1 MVRGRD
7 SLRGL
12 LAGGFLAAASLLFCQ
27 TVYGQ
32 AGNCAPKR
40 QVGAVGLDEQ
50 TWNRLNAIHEDV
62 DAERFNR
69 AHGELRHMLD
79 RAGSD
84 RYLQAVLNQA
94 LGQVEWARAHYDS
107 ALGYIE
113 SAVELDALPD
123 QAHFALMLQ
132 LAQLYYM
139 QGRLDDALQRLDLWF
154 CAVSGEQVT
163 AAAHVLK
170 AYIHLQQGHFPSA
183 LAAIDSAIA
192 MDGSPQESW
201 YQVKL
206 AAHYELEQYPQAART
221 LEQLIERWPDNRLYW
236 VQLSQVH
243 YRLGHDERAL
253 SVLALAYR
261 RGLLDQQ
268 ADLTFLSGLYRQ
280 SGIPFKA
287 AEVLEQGIRDGIV
300 APEERHWALVA
311 EAWYAAKELER
322 SLAAYTEV
330 GKVAADGLIDLRRGY
345 ILVDLE
351 RWPAALEALDRA
363 FEKGGLDDR
372 QLGEA
377 HLLRGLAR
385 FKLGD
390 FDGAGSD
397 WGRAGRYERS
407 SEAAAQWIDYL
418 RVERERRAS

>member
-1 MVRGRD
+1 M
-7 SLRGL
+7 
-12 LAGGFLAAASLLFCQ
+12 
-27 TVYGQ
+27 
-32 AGNCAPKR
+32 
-40 QVGAVGLDEQ
+40 
-50 TWNRLNAIHEDV
+50 
-62 DAERFNR
+62 
-69 AHGELRHMLD
+69 
-79 RAGSD
+79 
-84 RYLQAVLNQA
+84 
-94 LGQVEWARAHYDS
+94 
-107 ALGYIE
+107 
-113 SAVELDALPD
+113 
-123 QAHFALMLQ
+123 
-132 LAQLYYM
+132 
-139 QGRLDDALQRLDLWF
+139 
-154 CAVSGEQVT
+154 
-163 AAAHVLK
+163 
-170 AYIHLQQGHFPSA
+170 
-183 LAAIDSAIA
+183 
-192 MDGSPQESW
+192 
-201 YQVKL
+201 
-206 AAHYELEQYPQAART
+206 AHYELEQYPQAART
-221 LEQLIERWPDNRLYW
+221 LEQLIERWPDKSLYW

-253 SVLALAYR
+253 PVLALAYR

-268 ADLTFLSGLYRQ
+268 ADLTFLAGLYRQ

-372 QLGEA
+372 QSGEA

-397 WGRAGRYERS
+397 WVRAGRYEQS